1 MRQTPSS
8 VHQLVD
14 MRFLPNGSVP
24 AYFTYRATGDSVTV
38 KLDERPLPT
47 PMRFMACILL
57 AKKSL
62 DASGAEEWADV
73 TCNIIDKQTGLAAP
87 YNEIKNLLVSTE
99 HLFTFEVRGKVSSS
113 ELLFVFKVD
122 GDKWEIR
129 ECGVDEHVDVLHF
142 DE

>member
-1 MRQTPSS
+1 M
-8 VHQLVD
+8 
-14 MRFLPNGSVP
+14 
-24 AYFTYRATGDSVTV
+24 TV

-47 PMRFMACILL
+47 PMRFMA
-57 AKKSL
+57 
-62 DASGAEEWADV
+62 DV
-73 TCNIIDKQTGLAAP
+73 TCNIIVHIPSSRKS
-87 YNEIKNLLVSTE
+87 E
-99 HLFTFEVRGKVSSS
+99 FERAS

>member
-1 MRQTPSS
+1 M
-8 VHQLVD
+8 
-14 MRFLPNGSVP
+14 
-24 AYFTYRATGDSVTV
+24 TV

-47 PMRFMACILL
+47 PMRFMA
-57 AKKSL
+57 
-62 DASGAEEWADV
+62 DV
-73 TCNIIDKQTGLAAP
+73 TCNIIVHIP
-87 YNEIKNLLVSTE
+87 
-99 HLFTFEVRGKVSSS
+99 SSS